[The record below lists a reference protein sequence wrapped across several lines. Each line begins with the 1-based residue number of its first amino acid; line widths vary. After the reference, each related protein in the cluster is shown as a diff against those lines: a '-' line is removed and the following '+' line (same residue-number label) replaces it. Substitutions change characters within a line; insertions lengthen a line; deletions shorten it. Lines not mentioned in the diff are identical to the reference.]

1 MSIMGNPSENLSKDS
16 ATAVLL
22 EGNVKH
28 IKKNIL
34 KTQNNIHLELGEEKY
49 MASFTVQGI
58 GRQLDFFTMFYK
70 ENGNTVTDG
79 LACLPS
85 DSSNI
90 NRVNYIFTIPNAYG
104 KIEFYAQPVTKSGR
118 ILNPVIIGSILK
130 DDRGIQ

>member
-1 MSIMGNPSENLSKDS
+1 MNDNDI
-16 ATAVLL
+16 
-22 EGNVKH
+22 
-28 IKKNIL
+28 INIL
-34 KTQNNIHLELGEEKY
+34 
-49 MASFTVQGI
+49 FTHAYRITDTLFEYQ
-58 GRQLDFFTMFYK
+58 MFYK